1 MEMTRTDKKHK
12 NTIFACASASSKEF
26 RSKKRHVGYGY
37 ILAMVDG
44 VELGCV
50 KCKVL
55 TPDYPPSI
63 GHSTTPAHTC
73 KVRTNLTTN
82 QLHNRQA
89 QPGLGAIGARKVTH
103 HKAGRGRDRQTDR
116 VVLETDKG
124 QENTRGHGIVE
135 A

>member
-1 MEMTRTDKKHK
+1 MNYGESATPLLNEPWPGVRTV
-12 NTIFACASASSKEF
+12 C
-26 RSKKRHVGYGY
+26 
-37 ILAMVDG
+37 
-44 VELGCV
+44 
-50 KCKVL
+50 
-55 TPDYPPSI
+55 I

-124 QENTRGHGIVE
+124 QKNTRGHGIVE